1 MFSVRSTSMLPRWH
15 VKDFSQSAKS
25 AGDRVHLNTHT
36 PLTQWSQ
43 SGLTMPLSRHSV
55 GTYQE
60 NKFAHNSSTNTHRQ
74 SSQLAKPL
82 WTDPGLKS
90 AISMRD
96 LISTLKKKKSTSTEW
111 MVEQARNEWMNR
123 HGMNGW
129 TGMGWMVEH
138 SQKILAS
145 KEKATTMCSLHD
157 FSHVTCFHIQRHSL
171 QWGNGDHFPLPSL
184 PSFWLTDL
192 DCISWCSQYGTM
204 HRSFHALPIFART
217 NFTFNLVTH
226 RTH

>member
-1 MFSVRSTSMLPRWH
+1 MFSVRSTSMSPRWH

-96 LISTLKKKKSTSTEW
+96 LISTLKKKKKAP
-111 MVEQARNEWMNR
+111 ARNEWLNR

-129 TGMGWMVEH
+129 TGTEWMVEPAWDEWLNILKKSWQARKKPPPCVHCMTLVMSPVFTSRDTAFSEEMVITFHFLH
-138 SQKILAS
+138 SHLSGWQ
-145 KEKATTMCSLHD
+145 T
-157 FSHVTCFHIQRHSL
+157 
-171 QWGNGDHFPLPSL
+171 
-184 PSFWLTDL
+184 
-192 DCISWCSQYGTM
+192 
-204 HRSFHALPIFART
+204 
-217 NFTFNLVTH
+217 
-226 RTH
+226 